1 MTPNEDLKRRAEQAR
16 KKAAVFGEDI
26 DLDEYEYST
35 SPPSEMT
42 SIEDISA
49 EDQTLVREVG
59 FDPSQ
64 QKVSGTFVQFDNE
77 SILADVLLSQ
87 EGLEVLSMGQAI
99 NQYDWLKEY
108 LWKAVPVDTDKYTA
122 RSELETYNGYFIRA
136 RAGAKIQMPVQSCLI
151 LKKNQTVQNVHNI
164 IIAEEGSELHIITG
178 CATPSN
184 VEQSL
189 HLGVSEFYV
198 KKNAR
203 LSFTMVHRWSE
214 KTDVRPRS
222 AAIIEENGTYISN
235 YALLSPLKS
244 IQTFPKVRLIGP
256 GAKSDLYSIVY
267 GSKNS
272 KYDIGGSLSLEAQR
286 TSGKVISRTIATDQ
300 SEIIARGDLI
310 GLSKETRARLECDGL
325 LISDSAIIRAIPMLS
340 AQAEGAE
347 LSHEATVG
355 KVGAEQLNYLMSR
368 GLNEEEATSLI
379 IRGFVRLKVPDLP
392 SALQKSID
400 DAIQMSL
407 EGGM

>member
-1 MTPNEDLKRRAEQAR
+1 MPSSDELKKRAESAR
-16 KKAAVFGEDI
+16 KKNAAYGEDI
-26 DLDEYEYST
+26 DLDQYDYSYT
-35 SPPSEMT
+35 EPSSIG
-42 SIEDISA
+42 SIEEISPS
-49 EDQTLVREVG
+49 DRHLVSEVG

-64 QKVSGTFVQFDNE
+64 RKVSATFMQFDNE
-77 SILADVLLSQ
+77 SFLADVLLGQ
-87 EGLEVLSMGQAI
+87 EGLEVLPTGQAL
-99 NQYDWLKEY
+99 QKYDWLKDY
-108 LWKAVPVDTDKYTA
+108 LWRAVPVDADKYTA
-122 RSELETYNGYFIRA
+122 RSELESYNGYFIRA
-136 RAGAKIQMPVQSCLI
+136 KAGAKIGMPVQSCLI
-151 LKKNQTVQNVHNI
+151 MKKNQTVQNVHNI

-189 HLGVSEFYV
+189 HLGISEFYV

-214 KTDVRPRS
+214 NTDVRPRS
-222 AAIIEENGTYISN
+222 AAIIEEHGSYISS

-256 GAKSDLYSIVY
+256 GARSDLYSIVY

-272 KYDIGGSLSLEAQR
+272 KYDIGGSLVLESPR
-286 TSGKVISRTIATDQ
+286 TSGKVISRTIATEN

-310 GLSKETRARLECDGL
+310 GLSKDTRARLECDGL

-340 AQAEGAE
+340 AQAEGSE

-355 KVGAEQLNYLMSR
+355 KVGAEQLTYLMSR
-368 GLNEEEATSLI
+368 GLTEEEATSLI
-379 IRGFVRLKVPDLP
+379 IRGFVKLKVPDLP
-392 SALQKSID
+392 DSLQKSID
-400 DAIQMSL
+400 EAVRMSL

>member
-1 MTPNEDLKRRAEQAR
+1 MPASDEFKKRAEEAR
-16 KKAAVFGEDI
+16 KKSSMFGDDI
-26 DLDEYEYST
+26 DLDKYDYST
-35 SPPSEMT
+35 ESPSELE
-42 SIEDISA
+42 SIDEISSS
-49 EDQTLVREVG
+49 DRHLVSEVG
-59 FDPSQ
+59 LDPSQ
-64 QKVSGTFVQFDNE
+64 KKVSGTFMQFDNE
-77 SILADVLLSQ
+77 SILADVLIGQ
-87 EGLEVLSMGQAI
+87 EGLEVLPMKHALK
-99 NQYDWLKEY
+99 QYDWLRDY
-108 LWKAVPVDTDKYTA
+108 LWKAVPVDSDKFTA
-122 RSELETYNGYFIRA
+122 RSELESYNGYFIRA
-136 RAGAKIQMPVQSCLI
+136 KAGASIGMPVQTCLI
-151 LKKNQTVQNVHNI
+151 MKKNQIVQNVHNI

-178 CATPSN
+178 CATPSS

-214 KTDVRPRS
+214 STDVRPRS
-222 AAIIEENGTYISN
+222 AAILEENGSYISS

-244 IQTFPKVRLIGP
+244 LQTFPKVRLVGP
-256 GAKSDLYSIVY
+256 GARSDLYSIVY

-272 KYDIGGSLSLEAQR
+272 KYDIGGSLSLEAPR
-286 TSGKVISRTIATDQ
+286 TGGKVVSRTIATDQ

-310 GLSKETRARLECDGL
+310 GLSKDTRARLECDGL
-325 LISDSAIIRAIPMLS
+325 LISDSATIRAIPMLS
-340 AQAEGAE
+340 AQAEGSE

-355 KVGAEQLNYLMSR
+355 KVGAEQLSYLMSR

-392 SALQKSID
+392 PALQKSID
-400 DAIQMSL
+400 DAVRMSL